1 MFHPHALPTAKGR
14 CGCGAPV
21 DGGSFRDRRSYREF
35 HLSGFCQACQDT
47 VFLGMSDVEPLKY
60 ALRRGAVAACT
71 ERDGVRELA
80 ILPFV
85 FTAPRGPL
93 EWEARYATR
102 VAPAGA
108 ASVDPCTE
116 LRAMEPA
123 LRLHQIRLHLAAS
136 PVDPLLARTFLQCE
150 LLVGHDIPSLA
161 RVAALCPAFANAAPA
176 PIAATFERQYGAP
189 VASLGE
195 VVASYH
201 LDSPEPA
208 PSALRLCA
216 WIAAFLDGPFPGAPP
231 LFPDVLLSRPD
242 VVAQCPP
249 WRMDAE
255 PRPRWVS
262 DRPRWRGYVE

>member
-1 MFHPHALPTAKGR
+1 MLPPHALPTAKGR

-21 DGGSFRDRRSYREF
+21 YADSFRDRDSYREF

-47 VFLGMSDVEPLKY
+47 VFLAMSDVEPLKY

-80 ILPFV
+80 FLPFV

-102 VAPAGA
+102 VAPPGA

-116 LRAMEPA
+116 LRAMRPV
-123 LRLHQIRLHLAAS
+123 LRLHQIRLLCAAS
-136 PVDPLLARTFLQCE
+136 PADPLLARRFAKCE
-150 LLVGHDIPSLA
+150 LLIGSDTPTLD
-161 RVAALCPAFANAAPA
+161 RVVALCPAFAGAVPA
-176 PIAATFERQYGAP
+176 PIAATFEREYGAP

-195 VVASYH
+195 VVASYR

-216 WIAAFLDGPFPGAPP
+216 WIGAFLGGPFPGAPP

-249 WRMDAE
+249 CRAGAS
-255 PRPRWVS
+255 PPRWVS
-262 DRPRWRGYVE
+262 ERPPWRGYVS

>member
-1 MFHPHALPTAKGR
+1 MFHHHAVPTAKGR
-14 CGCGAPV
+14 CDCGAAV
-21 DGGSFRDRRSYREF
+21 YADSFRDRDSYREF

-47 VFLGMSDVEPLKY
+47 VFLAMSDMEPLKY

-80 ILPFV
+80 FLPFV

-93 EWEARYATR
+93 EWEVRYATR
-102 VAPAGA
+102 VVPAGA

-116 LRAMEPA
+116 FQAMRPA
-123 LRLHQIRLHLAAS
+123 LRLHQIRLICADS
-136 PVDPLLARTFLQCE
+136 PADPLLARRFAKCE
-150 LLVGHDIPSLA
+150 LLIGSDTPALD
-161 RVAALCPAFANAAPA
+161 RVAALSPAFACAARA
-176 PIAATFERQYGAP
+176 PIAAAFERHYGAP
-189 VASLGE
+189 VTSLRE
-195 VVASYH
+195 VVASYR
-201 LDSPEPA
+201 LDVPEPA

-216 WIAAFLDGPFPGAPP
+216 WMAAFLDGPFPGAPP

-255 PRPRWVS
+255 PQPRWVS
-262 DRPRWRGYVE
+262 ERPPWRGYVE

>member
-1 MFHPHALPTAKGR
+1 MFHHHAVPTVKGR
-14 CGCGAPV
+14 CDCGAV
-21 DGGSFRDRRSYREF
+21 VQADSFRDRDSYREF

-47 VFLGMSDVEPLKY
+47 VFLAMSDMEPLKY

-80 ILPFV
+80 FLPFV

-102 VAPAGA
+102 VVPAGA

-116 LRAMEPA
+116 LRVMRPA
-123 LRLHQIRLHLAAS
+123 LRLHQIRLLCADS
-136 PVDPLLARTFLQCE
+136 PADPLLARRFAKCE
-150 LLVGHDIPSLA
+150 LLVGSDTPALD
-161 RVAALCPAFANAAPA
+161 RVVALCPAFAGAAPA
-176 PIAATFERQYGAP
+176 PIVPTFEREYGAP

-195 VVASYH
+195 VVASYR

-216 WIAAFLDGPFPGAPP
+216 WIAAFLDGLFPGAPS

-249 WRMDAE
+249 WRAGG
-255 PRPRWVS
+255 PPPRWVS
-262 DRPRWRGYVE
+262 ERPPWRGYVS